1 MANERDF
8 LDEIIEIQKDWKAVS
23 NPLGNLATALTTEA
37 EPEKPWDPSQ
47 FKFTARGNASSCSRC
62 SSKDPKVCSACLDV
76 CPVGAI
82 TIKDGTIK
90 VASNCRKC
98 GLCVSVCPTDAMT
111 DGHNTPRKMY
121 DRIVKAAASHE
132 TCYVTC
138 TRALGRNPLDNEVV
152 FPCVGCIPTAV
163 WFSVLSDYR
172 NVSVYLPLGICD
184 RCRTKTG
191 EGVYV
196 DQIARAEE
204 LTTRSVGLECDE
216 GQMSRKKKRSFE
228 RREFMESLV
237 RSGQQALAISNPA
250 LASARAIAKRLE
262 EHTRQINQL
271 QKTLEQACGSTT
283 NQHKRRLLTQKRS
296 LELSTFQ
303 SHPRLAERV
312 KVKAP
317 VCDSS
322 KCTMC
327 GECAKACPT
336 HTIELDD
343 AGRFSVEPTYCVSC
357 GACVSAC
364 REKALKL
371 KRVDPELLIVPDPD
385 AERREE
391 ALKRQKADLE
401 RLKAEGRAK
410 LSKAA
415 KALEQLDQDDK

>member
-8 LDEIIEIQKDWKAVS
+8 IDEMIEIQKDWKAVS

-37 EPEKPWDPSQ
+37 APEKPWDPSQ
-47 FKFTARGNASSCSRC
+47 FKFTARGNASACSRC
-62 SSKDPKVCSACLDV
+62 SSKNPSVCSACLDA
-76 CPVGAI
+76 CPVNAI
-82 TIKDGTIK
+82 AIKDGSIK
-90 VASNCRKC
+90 VSSACRKC
-98 GLCVSVCPTDAMT
+98 GLCISVCPTDAMT
-111 DGHNTPRKMY
+111 DGHNTPRKIY

-132 TCYVTC
+132 MCYVTC
-138 TRALGRNPLDNEVV
+138 TRALGRNPQDNEVV
-152 FPCVGCIPTAV
+152 LPCVGTVPTAV
-163 WFSVLSDYR
+163 WFSVLSDYK

-184 RCRTKTG
+184 RCRTRTG
-191 EGVYV
+191 EEVYV
-196 DQIARAEE
+196 DQIARAEK
-204 LTTRSVGLECDE
+204 LTTRPVGLECDE

-271 QKTLEQACGSTT
+271 QKTLEQVCGATT
-283 NQHKRRLLTQKRS
+283 NQHKRRVLTQKRS

-303 SHPRLAERV
+303 NHPRLAERV

-322 KCTMC
+322 RCSMC
-327 GECAKACPT
+327 GECAKVCPT

-343 AGRFSVEPTYCVSC
+343 AGHFSVEAVYCLSC
-357 GACVSAC
+357 KACVAAC
-364 REKALKL
+364 PEKALKL
-371 KRVDPELLIVPDPD
+371 KRVDAEKLIVPDPD

-391 ALKRQKADLE
+391 ELKKQKVELE
-401 RLKAEGRAK
+401 RLKKEGRAK
-410 LSKAA
+410 LGKAA
-415 KALEQLDQDDK
+415 KALEKLDKD